1 VTSPIDARM
10 IYLDYN
16 ATTPLAPCVQEGI
29 LPFLA
34 EHYGNPSSGHALG
47 KAAHAAV
54 DDARVRVAQLL
65 GASSDEILFTSGGT
79 ESNNL
84 ALKGHFDASGA
95 ERRHL
100 VISAFEHPAVA
111 APARYL
117 ERRGATVSTVGCD
130 ARGVVNPAD
139 VAAAIQPDTF
149 LVSIMLANNEI
160 GTIQPL
166 RAMAEIC
173 RERGVILH
181 SDAAQAVGKIPINV
195 SQLGVDLLTVAGH
208 KFYAPKGV
216 GALYVRRGV
225 HLEPLLHGAGHEA
238 GLRAGTEN
246 VAQIVGLGVAAEFAS
261 RHLDASQS
269 RLATL
274 RERLWS
280 QLLES
285 IPEITWNGAGAALLP
300 NTLSVNFPRVRGS
313 ALLARLPDICASTG
327 AACHSGET
335 SLSATQRALG
345 LSPQIAEGTVRLSLG
360 LYNDEEEIDRAANQ
374 IIAAWEALR

>member
-1 VTSPIDARM
+1 M

-16 ATTPLAPCVQEGI
+16 ATTPLAPCVQEGM

-34 EHYGNPSSGHALG
+34 EHFGNPSSGHAPG

-54 DDARVRVAQLL
+54 DDARVQVAQLL
-65 GASSDEILFTSGGT
+65 GAASDEILFTSGGT

-84 ALKGHFDASGA
+84 ALKGSFDVAPP

-100 VISAFEHPAVA
+100 VISAFEHPAIA
-111 APARYL
+111 APAKYL

-130 ARGVVNPAD
+130 ARGVVDPGE
-139 VAAAIQPDTF
+139 VAAAIRPDTF
-149 LVSIMLANNEI
+149 LVSVMLANNEI
-160 GTIQPL
+160 GAIQPL
-166 RAMAEIC
+166 RAIAEIC
-173 RERGVILH
+173 RERGVLVH
-181 SDAAQAVGKIPINV
+181 TDAAQAVGKIPIDV
-195 SQLGVDLLTVAGH
+195 TQLKVDLLTVAGH
-208 KFYAPKGV
+208 KLYAPKGV

-246 VAQIVGLGVAAEFAS
+246 VAQIVGLGIAAEFAS
-261 RHLDASQS
+261 RHLDNS
-269 RLATL
+269 RPRLESL
-274 RERLWS
+274 RDRLWS
-280 QLLES
+280 QLRES
-285 IPEITWNGAGAALLP
+285 IPGISWNGASAAMLP

-327 AACHSGET
+327 AACHSGEA

-345 LSPQIAEGTVRLSLG
+345 LLPQIAEGTVRFSVG
-360 LYNDEEEIDRAANQ
+360 LYNDETEIDRAANQ